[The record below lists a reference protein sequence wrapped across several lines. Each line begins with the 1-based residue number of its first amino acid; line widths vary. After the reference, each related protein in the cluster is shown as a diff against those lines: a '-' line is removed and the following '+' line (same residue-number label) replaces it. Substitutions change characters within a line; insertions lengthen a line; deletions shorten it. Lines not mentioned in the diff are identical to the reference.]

1 MADRVGAAEGDLFQP
16 LDYIPKLSGY
26 LSREGYDE
34 DNASRMQECSCQILR
49 TYPSELP
56 VQRWSAAKPQQVFLI
71 LREHLGDENLDLA
84 GGVLYELIEIDCEYT
99 DDPGA
104 AFQRWRHDH
113 MSRYQT
119 DLELPHVPHM
129 TTITPCIIPT
139 EKLAHWRSQH
149 PERYPFVLSDS
160 GPPSAERFSGDRS
173 CIRSRRAWL
182 IDNTFYVSSK
192 TGGTLP
198 LNNPNPKEFHELQW
212 KAQDT
217 TGRLIKEREI
227 PLNSNKRSEDIASRR
242 ASEARSTSTAQ
253 KDDTPAP
260 RSSLLNRLAVRFSR
274 KRKDHVQEEH
284 RRSWLPSALV
294 GEGSLSFKDWRA
306 AHNTAPVPLPDG
318 CGVPHAIFARKNLLV
333 DEEENLPSFA
343 AVSQMPVAETKATD
357 AAIEAAAQSSH
368 IGHEQLWRFRGP
380 FTPQLGHSLDSQRPT
395 TREARCKELEQ
406 GKGHKPRVASD
417 STTPHGVFPTM
428 GVNRRVSHFGLDGVL
443 EWLAS
448 SEHISEKPTPASTCS
463 RLENIE
469 AGPPAPHPVPP
480 PPLSERPLNERLRLA
495 VQVRVQ
501 PRSVIQTD
509 SEDMRL
515 IVKLSSDKSPSSL
528 PLFENI
534 AFVMSGNRSENHGPS
549 SNRKATIIQLSP
561 TLSSQYTST
570 SELHRS
576 RRMCPV
582 HKRSYLSFSSSTTR
596 GESECGSD
604 DNVGCYECA
613 KEAEGELLAP
623 RPPIV
628 CELLHPRPRL
638 CGVSQGVTAERLL
651 DLEVP

>member
-1 MADRVGAAEGDLFQP
+1 MVDRLGTAEGDLFQP
-16 LDYIPKLSGY
+16 LDYMPKISGY
-26 LSREGYDE
+26 LSRDGTAESLIDIE
-34 DNASRMQECSCQILR
+34 CVKNAGI
-49 TYPSELP
+49 
-56 VQRWSAAKPQQVFLI
+56 WSSTRPEQVFLI

-84 GGVLYELIEIDCEYT
+84 GGVLYEFIEIDCEYT

-113 MSRYQT
+113 MSRYT

-139 EKLAHWRSQH
+139 ERLAHWRSQH

-160 GPPSAERFSGDRS
+160 GPPSSERFSGDRS
-173 CIRSRRAWL
+173 CIRNRKAWL

-198 LNNPNPKEFHELQW
+198 LNNPDPKEFHELQW

-217 TGRLIKEREI
+217 TGRLVEEREV
-227 PLNSNKRSEDIASRR
+227 PLKDNKWSRDMASRR
-242 ASEARSTSTAQ
+242 ASEARSTSSVQ
-253 KDDTPAP
+253 GDKRTPAP

-274 KRKDHVQEEH
+274 KRKDHVQEER
-284 RRSWLPSALV
+284 RRSWLPSALM
-294 GEGSLSFKDWRA
+294 GEGGLSFKDWRA
-306 AHNTAPVPLPDG
+306 THNTTPIPLPEG

-333 DEEENLPSFA
+333 DEEENLSSFA
-343 AVSQMPVAETKATD
+343 AVSQMPVAESKATD
-357 AAIEAAAQSSH
+357 AVIEAASQSDL
-368 IGHEQLWRFRGP
+368 IGHEQPWRFRGP
-380 FTPQLGHSLDSQRPT
+380 FTPQLGYDGGLDYQWTLCRRSLDSLRPT
-395 TREARCKELEQ
+395 TRDARCKELEQ

-417 STTPHGVFPTM
+417 STTPYGACPTM
-428 GVNRRVSHFGLDGVL
+428 GANRKKSHFGLDGVL

-448 SEHISEKPTPASTCS
+448 SEHVSEELPSASTFS
-463 RLENIE
+463 RLENFG
-469 AGPPAPHPVPP
+469 AKPPTPPRVPP
-480 PPLSERPLNERLRLA
+480 PRLSERPLNEHLRLA
-495 VQVRVQ
+495 SRVSAK
-501 PRSVIQTD
+501 P
-509 SEDMRL
+509 
-515 IVKLSSDKSPSSL
+515 SSDTP

-534 AFVMSGNRSENHGPS
+534 AFVMSGNRSEKHGPS

-570 SELHRS
+570 SELHGS

-596 GESECGSD
+596 GESDYRSD
-604 DNVGCYECA
+604 DNIGCYDCA
-613 KEAEGELLAP
+613 REAEGELLP
-623 RPPIV
+623 SRPPIV

-638 CGVSQGVTAERLL
+638 CGVSQGVTAERLR
-651 DLEVP
+651 DLGIP